1 MRDVRYVFT
10 VCVCVGLMGEWLTQ
24 FCGGSFVFQHLKQL
38 ERKVRTLE
46 VHKDRVSE
54 VSLSPCFPLFFD
66 PSFILCS
73 SKMYMNLTLFTP
85 SHFLP

>member
-1 MRDVRYVFT
+1 
-10 VCVCVGLMGEWLTQ
+10 MGEWLTQ

-54 VSLSPCFPLFFD
+54 VSLSLSLSPLLP
-66 PSFILCS
+66 PSLSSLASLSPSILS
-73 SKMYMNLTLFTP
+73 LLS
-85 SHFLP
+85 LPQKYIYV